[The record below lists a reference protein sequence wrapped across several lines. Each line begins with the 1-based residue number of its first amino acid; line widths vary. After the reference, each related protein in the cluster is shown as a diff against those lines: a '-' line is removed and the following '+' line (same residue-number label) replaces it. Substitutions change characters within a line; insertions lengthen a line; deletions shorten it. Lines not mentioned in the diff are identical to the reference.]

1 MRDRVMVDIKCL
13 ASDMRVLGKSVEDAT
28 GYIRMYLVD
37 SFGSDYW
44 KENSETIIRNI
55 KEAYAS

>member
-1 MRDRVMVDIKCL
+1 MVDIKCL
-13 ASDMRVLGKSVEDAT
+13 ASDMRVLGKSIEDAT

-37 SFGSDYW
+37 SFCSDYR
-44 KENSETIIRNI
+44 KENSKIAIRNI

>member
-1 MRDRVMVDIKCL
+1 MLDIKSL
-13 ASDMRVLGKSVEDAT
+13 ASDMRLLGKDIEATT

-37 SFGSDYW
+37 SFGLDYW
-44 KENSETIIRNI
+44 DENSKTVIRNI

>member
-1 MRDRVMVDIKCL
+1 MLDIKSL
-13 ASDMRVLGKSVEDAT
+13 ASDMRSLGKDIEATT

-44 KENSETIIRNI
+44 KENSEIIIRNI
-55 KEAYAS
+55 KEAYAL

>member
-1 MRDRVMVDIKCL
+1 MVDIKCL
-13 ASDMRVLGKSVEDAT
+13 ASDMRVLGKSIEDTT

-44 KENSETIIRNI
+44 KENSEIVIKNI

>member
-1 MRDRVMVDIKCL
+1 MVDIKCL
-13 ASDMRVLGKSVEDAT
+13 ASDMRRLGKDIEAT
-28 GYIRMYLVD
+28 TWYIRVYLVD

-44 KENSETIIRNI
+44 KENSELIIRNI